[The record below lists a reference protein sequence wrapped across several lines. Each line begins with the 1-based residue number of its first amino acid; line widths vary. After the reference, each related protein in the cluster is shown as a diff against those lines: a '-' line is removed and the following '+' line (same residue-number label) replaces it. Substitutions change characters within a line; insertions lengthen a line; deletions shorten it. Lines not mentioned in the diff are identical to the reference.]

1 MEKAF
6 DFLSGHKDVAFAT
19 VEQDK
24 PKIRVFQIMR
34 QEGHTLYF
42 ATSPR
47 KEVYR
52 QLRENPHV
60 ELLAMDGDIS
70 VRLTGHAV
78 FDVPD
83 ALAREIYA
91 DNPVL
96 PRCISAIR
104 IWSISACLSPSWIIT
119 TCRLH
124 LPFLSITSL
133 VNRSDASD
141 APVAA
146 SRRYAISSDELIPV
160 CVGVH
165 F

>member
-6 DFLSGHKDVAFAT
+6 KFLKGHKDVALAT
-19 VEQDK
+19 VEEDK

-42 ATSPR
+42 ATSPH

-52 QLRENPHV
+52 QLQENPDI

-70 VRLTGHAV
+70 VRVSGRAV

-83 ALAREIYA
+83 GLAREIYA

-96 PRCISAIR
+96 PR
-104 IWSISACLSPSWIIT
+104 LYGQYT
-119 TCRLH
+119 DLVYFRLPVTR
-124 LPFLSITSL
+124 LDYYDL
-133 VNRSDASD
+133 
-141 APVAA
+141 APTP
-146 SRRYAISSDELIPV
+146 PV
-160 CVGVH
+160 LEH
-165 F
+165 HEYKEQD